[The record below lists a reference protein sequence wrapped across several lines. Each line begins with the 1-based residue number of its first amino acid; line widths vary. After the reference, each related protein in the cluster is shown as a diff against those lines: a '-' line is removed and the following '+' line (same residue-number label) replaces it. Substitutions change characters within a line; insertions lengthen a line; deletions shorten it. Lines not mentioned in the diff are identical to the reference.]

1 MYRDKIS
8 AYIDAHRREMIE
20 DIFTLLGVRASQCQC
35 DDLCTA
41 LLYCCFDQVQVIFS

>member
-20 DIFTLLGVRASQCQC
+20 DIFTPVSY
-35 DDLCTA
+35 TH
-41 LLYCCFDQVQVIFS
+41 LYRS